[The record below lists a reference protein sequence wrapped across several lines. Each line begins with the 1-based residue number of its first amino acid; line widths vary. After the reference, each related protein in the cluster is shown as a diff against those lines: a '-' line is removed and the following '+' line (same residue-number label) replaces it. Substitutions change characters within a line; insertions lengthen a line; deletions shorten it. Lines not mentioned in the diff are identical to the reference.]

1 MNRPPRGGH
10 PPFRRADSDAG
21 GAWDK
26 PAPALLLPIAFPA
39 LLVETRGVK
48 LHLVDGTFELFRA
61 FYSAPSRRNADGQ
74 EVGATLGI
82 LRSYSSLLSVPGVTH
97 VAVAYDHVIESFR
110 NQLFPGYKTGD
121 GIEPA
126 LWSQAGLVE
135 EAASALGLV
144 MWPMVE
150 FEADDAMATAAYR
163 WRDAVEQVVLC
174 SPDKDL
180 AQCLTSD
187 NVVTWD
193 RIRDRT
199 LDRAGVPEKF
209 GVAPESIPD
218 YLALVG
224 DTADGIPGIPR
235 WGAKSAGAVLS
246 HYKHLEAIPAEASQW
261 AIKVRGAEAL
271 ADNLKLQLDQ
281 AKLYRTLATL
291 RFDVPLAES
300 LEDLTFR
307 GVDGPALTLLC
318 VKLGEPDLA
327 ERLIAKHGVRPV

>member
-1 MNRPPRGGH
+1 M
-10 PPFRRADSDAG
+10 
-21 GAWDK
+21 
-26 PAPALLLPIAFPA
+26 
-39 LLVETRGVK
+39 K

-61 FYSAPSRRNADGQ
+61 FYSAPSRRNAEGR

-82 LRSYSSLLSVPGVTH
+82 LRSYSTLLSAPGVTH

-110 NQLFPGYKTGD
+110 NELFLGYKTGD

-135 EAASALGLV
+135 EAAMALGLV
-144 MWPMVE
+144 TWPMVE

-163 WRDAVEQVVLC
+163 FRDAVEQVVLC

-193 RIRDRT
+193 RIRDRV
-199 LDRAGVPEKF
+199 LDRASVPEKF
-209 GVAPESIPD
+209 GVSPESIPD

-235 WGAKSAGAVLS
+235 WGAKSAGAVLA
-246 HYKHLEAIPAEASQW
+246 HYKHLEAIPTDVRSW
-261 AIKVRGAEAL
+261 GVKVRGAEAL
-271 ADNLKLQLDQ
+271 ADNLRQHFEQ
-281 AKLYRTLATL
+281 ALLYRTLATL
-291 RFDVPLAES
+291 RFDVPLTET
-300 LEDLTFR
+300 LDDLAFR

-327 ERLIAKHGVRPV
+327 ERLIAKHGVRPA